1 MAARTERRARS
12 ARAWLSVLLL
22 WAFTATSQAQ
32 SFKVEWSGDRLSVA
46 ASKAA
51 LPVVLAEVSRQ
62 TRVRFV
68 GLDRID
74 GTLDADV
81 KSALILDALET
92 LLTGVNYVITRP
104 DSTNQPDA
112 LLVIW
117 LQPGKGGG
125 AAAGPGAEKAEDTS
139 RATPP
144 EPEKRD
150 TDADALLERIRIGD
164 VGPWLEAVRSE
175 DPTIRAQALQKL
187 AAQDQFETLAAQ
199 VVDNALEDPDATV
212 RDQAFELLAAHV
224 REEELYQRIDGLLVH
239 PVAAVRLTAVSA
251 LRSRTGDEVTRL
263 LNRALGDESAAVRT
277 VAREILQDADLK

>member
-1 MAARTERRARS
+1 MAVRTERRARS
-12 ARAWLSVLLL
+12 ARAWLSVLLF
-22 WAFTATSQAQ
+22 WALTATSHAQ

-92 LLTGVNYVITRP
+92 LLAGVNYVISKP
-104 DSTNQPDA
+104 GPANQPDA
-112 LLVIW
+112 LLVVW
-117 LQPGKGGG
+117 LQPRKGSEP
-125 AAAGPGAEKAEDTS
+125 AAGPAAEKAEDTT
-139 RATPP
+139 RAMPP
-144 EPEKRD
+144 EPEKGD
-150 TDADALLERIRIGD
+150 SDADALLEKIRIGD
-164 VGPWLEAVRSE
+164 LGPWLEAVRSK
-175 DPTIRAQALQKL
+175 DPSVRAQALQKL

-199 VVDNALEDPDATV
+199 VLDNALEDPDAAV
-212 RDQAFELLAAHV
+212 RDQAFELLAANV

-239 PVAAVRLTAVSA
+239 PNAAVRLTAVSM
-251 LRSRTGDEVTRL
+251 LRSRNGDEVARL
-263 LNRALGDESAAVRT
+263 LNRALGDESVAVRT
-277 VAREILQDADLK
+277 VAREIIQNADLK